1 MLKLLR
7 DLLKRKPD
15 SNAPKQR
22 IGDWHSAYGCHK
34 CPAIRDEYNS
44 GICPTCGEQ
53 KVRKVVARY
62 THEIRFGTMWS
73 KPYLVNVEEKK

>member
-22 IGDWHSAYGCHK
+22 VGDWHSAYGCHK

-62 THEIRFGTMWS
+62 TYEWYSDGS
-73 KPYLVNVEEKK
+73 KEYIVNVEEKK

>member
-1 MLKLLR
+1 MLKLLTN
-7 DLLKRKPD
+7 LLKRKPN

-22 IGDWHSAYGCHK
+22 VGNWHSAYGCHK

-62 THEIRFGTMWS
+62 THEWYSDGS
-73 KPYLVNVEEKK
+73 KQYIVNVEEKK